1 VTERRLLLSHPRG
14 VLAVEAAPDGAV
26 YFSDLRAIYRLV

>member
-1 VTERRLLLSHPRG
+1 VTGTRILLSHPRA
-14 VLAVEAAPDGAV
+14 VLAIEAAPDGAV